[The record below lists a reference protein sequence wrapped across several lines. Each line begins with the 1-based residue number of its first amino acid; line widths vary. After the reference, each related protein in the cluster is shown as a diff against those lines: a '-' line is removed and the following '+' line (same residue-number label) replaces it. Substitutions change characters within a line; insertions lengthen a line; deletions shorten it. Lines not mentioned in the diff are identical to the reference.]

1 MSQQAITTWELFTT
15 LLDNAMIQKRYH
27 EKRRIIVEK
36 IFREDLDDVAAIY
49 NNLGSAYQAI
59 QYN

>member
-15 LLDNAMIQKRYH
+15 LLDNAMIKKRYH
-27 EKRRIIVEK
+27 EKRMIIVEK